1 MQKSA
6 PFQARA
12 MLLSV
17 LLVLLLAACGGE
29 TSQPTPAG
37 PNPTTDAIPLP
48 TGTTPAGPNP
58 TTDAIPAPT
67 STMRVQSTT
76 GPTSPT
82 ASTGSSDALDLSSL
96 DVCTFVPREILAG
109 IFGPLK
115 DEGTPDTVLGRE
127 KGCTFYNEEGNFADM
142 RIYPPDEW
150 ELRKSLEADRIEVGG
165 LGDEA
170 FAVDKSDAYDLWVLA
185 QDLAVM
191 EVRVSTHDEEQARQI
206 AEALLAQLP

>member
-1 MQKSA
+1 MQKIA

-67 STMRVQSTT
+67 STMRVESTT
-76 GPTSPT
+76 G
-82 ASTGSSDALDLSSL
+82 TGSSGALDLSSL
-96 DVCTFVPREILAG
+96 DVCAFVPREILAG

-115 DEGTPDTVLGRE
+115 DEGTPDTVLGKE

-150 ELRKSLEADRIEVGG
+150 ELRKNLESDKIEVGG

-191 EVRVSTHDEEQARQI
+191 EVRVSTHDEEQARLI

>member
-1 MQKSA
+1 MQKIA

-48 TGTTPAGPNP
+48 TGTARLVP
-58 TTDAIPAPT
+58 
-67 STMRVQSTT
+67 TT
-76 GPTSPT
+76 GPTSTT
-82 ASTGSSDALDLSSL
+82 ASTGSPAALDLSSL
-96 DVCTFVPREILAG
+96 DVCTFVPTEILAG

-115 DEGTPDTVLGRE
+115 DAGTQDTVLGKE
-127 KGCTFYNEEGNFADM
+127 KGCTFYNEEGNFADI
-142 RIYPPDEW
+142 RIYPPDGW
-150 ELRKSLEADRIEVGG
+150 ELQKSLEADKIEIGG

-185 QDLAVM
+185 QDVAVT

>member
-1 MQKSA
+1 MQKTASI
-6 PFQARA
+6 QARA

-37 PNPTTDAIPLP
+37 PNPTTDAIPAP
-48 TGTTPAGPNP
+48 TATSAQVNP

-67 STMRVQSTT
+67 GTT
-76 GPTSPT
+76 RPESPAGPTEPT
-82 ASTGSSDALDLSSL
+82 GTSGAIDLSAL
-96 DVCTFVPREILAG
+96 DVCAFVPRDILVG

-115 DEGTPDTVLGRE
+115 DEGTPDTVLGKG
-127 KGCTFYNEEGNFADM
+127 KGCTFYNEEGNFADI
-142 RIYPPDEW
+142 RIYPPGAWD
-150 ELRKSLEADRIEVGG
+150 LQKGLEADKIEVGG

-185 QDLAVM
+185 QDVAVT